1 MVKLGIVGKGG
12 VGKTTVAATLSKLLA
27 ERGYEVLA
35 VDADPD
41 PDLAY
46 SLGLDECPTPVVERD
61 DLIEERTGA
70 PPGTTLGT
78 VFRVNP
84 RVSDLPDRLAVEV
97 EPGLR
102 LLVVGRVEDA
112 GEGCFCPAA
121 ALARRLIRHVVAD
134 RDEAIVVDT
143 DAGLEHFG
151 RRVLEAVDWVVI
163 VCEPSVKSFK
173 NARES
178 ARLARRL
185 GIDRV
190 ALVRNTWVEGVDGPD
205 VDVDASVTIPESS
218 KLKRLE
224 LQGRPVWEDETV
236 REACEELLDRM
247 LELQRG

>member
-1 MVKLGIVGKGG
+1 MKLGIVGKGG
-12 VGKTTVAATLSKLLA
+12 VGKTTIAATLAKLLA
-27 ERGYEVLA
+27 ERGHEVLA

-46 SLGLDECPTPVVERD
+46 SMGLDEPPTPIVEREG
-61 DLIEERTGA
+61 LIRERTGA
-70 PPGTTLGT
+70 PPGATFGPL
-78 VFRVNP
+78 FRVNP

-134 RDEAIVVDT
+134 RGEAIVVDT

-151 RRVLEAVDWVVI
+151 RRVLEAVDWIVI

-185 GIDRV
+185 GVDRL
-190 ALVRNTWVEGVDGPD
+190 ALVRNKWVEGVEGPN
-205 VDVDASVTIPESS
+205 VDADVTVTVPESPG
-218 KLKRLE
+218 LRRLE
-224 LQGRPVWEDETV
+224 LRGRPVWEDETV
-236 REACEELLDRM
+236 RSACEELLDGM
-247 LELQRG
+247 HEA